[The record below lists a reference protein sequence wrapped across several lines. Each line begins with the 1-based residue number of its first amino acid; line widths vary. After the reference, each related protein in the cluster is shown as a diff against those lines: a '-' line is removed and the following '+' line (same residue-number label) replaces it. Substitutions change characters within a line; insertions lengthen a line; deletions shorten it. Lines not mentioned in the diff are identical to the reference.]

1 MTRIRRPIGVSD
13 HALVRY
19 LERVAG
25 VSLEIVRAEI
35 ADLVRDALDVGATR
49 VTIAGCVY
57 ELDPRTR
64 AVITVL
70 PKGGKAPRSHHLV
83 ERHKLAERL
92 K

>member
-1 MTRIRRPIGVSD
+1 MKSRRPITVSD

-25 VSLEIVRAEI
+25 VSLEIVRTEI
-35 ADLVRDALDVGATR
+35 ADLVREALDAGATR
-49 VTIAGCVY
+49 VTIAGCIY
-57 ELDPRTR
+57 ELNPKAR
-64 AVITVL
+64 VVLTVL

-83 ERHKLAERL
+83 ERHNVAERL